1 MSKFTPEE
9 VIQALFR
16 GLNDGDADAI
26 VALYGPNASMVGQPG
41 QIATGTSGIREV
53 MGGFLAL
60 NPTVTL
66 EKSEA
71 ITAGDL
77 SLVISKWT
85 LEGTGPDGEPVHLEG
100 TATDVMGKQADG
112 SWLILIDNPWGGTI
126 LG

>member
-1 MSKFTPEE
+1 MSNFTPEE
-9 VIQALFR
+9 VIPALFR

-26 VALYGPNASMVGQPG
+26 VALYAPDASMVAQPG

-53 MGGFLAL
+53 MDGFLAL

-77 SLVISKWT
+77 SLVITKWT
-85 LEGTGPDGEPVHLEG
+85 LEGTGPDGEPVHMEG
-100 TATDVMGKQADG
+100 TATDVMGKQPDG
-112 SWLILIDNPWGGTI
+112 SWLILIDNPWGGGI

>member
-1 MSKFTPEE
+1 MSYSTPEE

-26 VALYGPNASMVGQPG
+26 VVLYGPSAAMVAQPG
-41 QIATGTSGIREV
+41 QIATGTAGIREV

-77 SLVISKWT
+77 SLVITRWT
-85 LEGTGPDGEPVHLEG
+85 LEGTDSDGEPVHMEG

-112 SWLILIDNPWGGTI
+112 SWLILIDNPWGGAI